1 MSCSPMLV
9 LLIESPDVTAAT
21 SVSMTLNVE
30 CDNSDPAPSISV
42 GVYFTVW
49 FDSNTS
55 RADEA
60 VISGWV
66 FCLVGLDCPV
76 HSLNIPRA
84 SWVLDKRLIIDPI
97 QKGCMDPGL
106 CRRTLSISLS
116 NEKHTQQKPH
126 ITLSSYS
133 LHISQVL
140 VQLFI
145 LTLSTRIRQH
155 N

>member
-42 GVYFTVW
+42 GVYFMVW

-66 FCLVGLDCPV
+66 FLFVWLVW
-76 HSLNIPRA
+76 IA
-84 SWVLDKRLIIDPI
+84 
-97 QKGCMDPGL
+97 Q
-106 CRRTLSISLS
+106 
-116 NEKHTQQKPH
+116 
-126 ITLSSYS
+126 
-133 LHISQVL
+133 
-140 VQLFI
+140 FI
-145 LTLSTRIRQH
+145 V
-155 N
+155 